1 MKIVLFGVQMAT
13 GGAQKVLLD
22 QARWFYAHGHEVC
35 VVFFYDREG
44 LFEKWRAILS
54 CPVVILFGYQRSAGL
69 LVNSFKMLIGLFH
82 LWRLLSRERFDV
94 IEAFTPDG
102 NLIALPLAWLLRIP
116 VRIATHHGM
125 IENLPRWRTVMHAF
139 LINSGIASVLVAVSR
154 RTKKRALYEGVDP
167 DRIVV
172 IQNGVELVNL
182 SLINRSEARAEAG
195 TGGDDLFLMSV
206 GRLAYQ
212 KAHEILVQSMPAVL
226 KEYPNV
232 KLGIF
237 GDGFLRSQLESQ
249 IRIMGLANSIR
260 IFGIREDIDRFLVAA
275 DVFVLPSR
283 WEGLPIALLEA
294 MSAGLP
300 VVATAVEGV
309 DEVVVQGEQGLLV
322 PTEDS
327 AALAEAMLKLL
338 GNPELRQRMG
348 NSARRRIEQGY
359 TIERMCLR
367 YLDIMLNM
375 MPTDKK
381 K

>member
-1 MKIVLFGVQMAT
+1 
-13 GGAQKVLLD
+13 
-22 QARWFYAHGHEVC
+22 
-35 VVFFYDREG
+35 
-44 LFEKWRAILS
+44 
-54 CPVVILFGYQRSAGL
+54 
-69 LVNSFKMLIGLFH
+69 
-82 LWRLLSRERFDV
+82 
-94 IEAFTPDG
+94 
-102 NLIALPLAWLLRIP
+102 
-116 VRIATHHGM
+116 
-125 IENLPRWRTVMHAF
+125 MHAF